1 LGLSADHGGALQLSQ
16 RFSQFCGDAQAMAL
30 KHLMQI
36 THRQGVVMA
45 FGDVSLLLTFLFGG
59 LALTAMLVHKPA
71 PTTAAPV
78 H

>member
-1 LGLSADHGGALQLSQ
+1 
-16 RFSQFCGDAQAMAL
+16 
-30 KHLMQI
+30 
-36 THRQGVVMA
+36 MA
-45 FGDVSLLLTFLFGG
+45 FGDDMLLLTFLFGG